1 MDIFTTARLTRLV
14 RALDE
19 PASFLLDTFF
29 PDIQTEPNGSE
40 EIHFDIDK
48 SKPRITPFVHPM
60 KPGRVVADI
69 GYETKSFKPA
79 YAKDKRVFQPN
90 APLRRTIGEAITG
103 DLSPMER
110 RERQVA
116 RSMADQKQMITRRLE
131 VMASEVLRTGSEIV
145 QGDDYPA
152 VTVNFGRDAAL
163 TVPLAGAA
171 RWGEAGVSPFDDV
184 ESWVGLVQEKSG
196 AVVDTVVHDPLSW
209 KLFKADPKLEK
220 QLDTTRRA
228 SSANLDTGILVR
240 GQGAAKA
247 RFMGTN
253 GSLNHWVYQD
263 VYVNDAGATTKM
275 LPDHSVILGA
285 RGETGV
291 WGARA
296 FGTILDEKAQYQS
309 LDWFAKSWLEE
320 DPAVRWVLGQC
331 APLIVPYRP
340 NATFY
345 ASVR

>member
-29 PDIQTEPNGSE
+29 PDIQTETSE

-69 GYETKSFKPA
+69 GFETKSFKPA
-79 YAKDKRVFQPN
+79 YVKDKRVLQPN
-90 APLRRTIGEAITG
+90 APLRRTIGEPITG

-110 RERQVA
+110 RERQLA
-116 RSMADQKQMITRRLE
+116 RSMVDMKAMVMRRKE
-131 VMASEVLRTGSEIV
+131 VMASEVLRTGSEIIS
-145 QGDDYPA
+145 GDEYPA

-163 TVPLAGAA
+163 TVALLTTA
-171 RWGEAGVSPFDDV
+171 RWGEAGVSPVDNV
-184 ESWVGLVQEKSG
+184 EDWIGLVQTKSG
-196 AVVDTVVHDPLSW
+196 AVVDTVVMDPKAW
-209 KLFKADPKLEK
+209 KLFKADPQIKVL
-220 QLDTTRRA
+220 LDTTLRGTDA
-228 SSANLDTGILVR
+228 TLNIGPLVR
-240 GQGAAKA
+240 GQGKAKA
-247 RFMGTN
+247 RWMGRI
-253 GSLNHWVYQD
+253 GSVDYWVYQD
-263 VYVNDAGATTKM
+263 VYVNDAGVSTQM
-275 LPDHSVILGA
+275 LPDHTVLLGA

-296 FGTILDEKAQYQS
+296 YGMIFDEEAQFQA
-309 LDWFAKSWLEE
+309 LDWFAKSWLEK
-320 DPAVRWVLGQC
+320 DPSVRFVLAQA

-340 NATFY
+340 NATFC
-345 ASVR
+345 ATVR